1 MKVISITAFVAFMA
15 LAIYLLLHER
25 EFMGESKPRKLQPIS
40 KSKIIGQR
48 QERELQPFEL
58 QRQRINNEAIFK
70 FENSDTKETY
80 EFRED
85 EMAEFDSALK
95 TLKEVKREIK
105 GDTTDPNVINNSKV
119 IKEYYEVD

>member
-1 MKVISITAFVAFMA
+1 MKVISIAAFVAFMA
-15 LAIYLLLHER
+15 LAIYLLLHEK
-25 EFMGESKPRKLQPIS
+25 EFMGESRHRKLQPVS

-70 FENSDTKETY
+70 FENSDTNETY

-105 GDTTDPNVINNSKV
+105 GDTTDPNVINNTKV